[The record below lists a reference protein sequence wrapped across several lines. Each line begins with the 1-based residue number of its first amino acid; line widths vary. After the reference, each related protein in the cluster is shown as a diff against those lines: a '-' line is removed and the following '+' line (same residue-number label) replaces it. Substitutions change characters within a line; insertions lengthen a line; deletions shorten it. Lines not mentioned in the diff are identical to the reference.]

1 MSKKEL
7 SSEEGVEPR
16 WMGWSCWEKAER
28 GGEMLGGGG
37 KKSTPAG
44 GWTERQPE
52 GTKGWE
58 MFLFPDMEP
67 EIFGQA

>member
-1 MSKKEL
+1 MRRGL
-7 SSEEGVEPR
+7 SPDGWDGAAGRRLSGVGR
-16 WMGWSCWEKAER
+16 CS
-28 GGEMLGGGG
+28 GGGG
-37 KKSTPAG
+37 KKSTPAD